1 MDERKSFLVK
11 HLGLRGIAIF
21 EAGKGLLG
29 LALSFVL
36 LRLRHSDIERAAQH
50 ALNFFH
56 VNPDRH
62 FYHEVLRSAAG
73 VTTHTIVLFI
83 FGTLAYAVI
92 RFAEA
97 VGLWLEKTW
106 AEWFALISGSL
117 YLPWEIYELARRQT
131 WVRWAVLG
139 INVMIVIYLAWLRY
153 EMHKMKRA
161 NGK

>member
-1 MDERKSFLVK
+1 MLKITYVRVVYSPILYNRSPALVYKYSETFMDERKSFLVK

-62 FYHEVLRSAAG
+62 FYHEVLRSAAA

-92 RFAEA
+92 
-97 VGLWLEKTW
+97 
-106 AEWFALISGSL
+106 
-117 YLPWEIYELARRQT
+117 
-131 WVRWAVLG
+131 
-139 INVMIVIYLAWLRY
+139 
-153 EMHKMKRA
+153 
-161 NGK
+161 